1 MNECSLNVK
10 SKINAHLSDAND
22 NSKWLVDLLI
32 VPKITDI
39 TPPTQLNSF
48 KIKIPHNITL
58 ADPEFNKVNKIQI
71 LLGAELFFHFLKS
84 EKIYLDENLV
94 CQNSCFGYLVSG
106 STDLT
111 KINRSISLNQNCF
124 LTMETLNESIKSFWE
139 IETIQD
145 SNTCPSEELI
155 YCDEHFK
162 RTHYRNSDGRYI
174 VQMPL
179 KPEFRREIPLGDS
192 ETLALLR
199 LEQLW
204 RRLEREPKMKMLYTD
219 FMKEYEDLGH
229 MTPKIEETDVKP
241 EFFLPHHGVYRA
253 QSSSTKLRV
262 VFNASAK
269 TTNGYSLNDQLL
281 RGGVIQEDLFSILL
295 RFRKHLYAFSADI
308 EKMFRQILIDPS
320 QTSLQRILWKKTL
333 NDPVQIYDLK
343 TVTYGTASAPY
354 LATRTLCQLALDEKE
369 SFPLA
374 ASVISDFYMDDCLTG
389 SSDISEA
396 IEIQQQLIKLLA
408 RGGMCLHKWC
418 SNIPELQIGECKV
431 YPFGQ
436 SLEELNV
443 KTLGMQWN
451 NINDT
456 FSFKVA
462 VKSGSTITKRSVL
475 SEIARIYDPLG
486 LLGPVITKA
495 KIFLQRLWLMKIDWQ
510 EPLPQHISQEWLE
523 FVSSFPLIEELRIPR
538 CVSVK
543 DSAKVVLHGF
553 ADASEFAYGA
563 VLFLQNVS
571 KDGSVVNHLLCSK
584 SRVAPIKTLT
594 IPRLELSACVLLYK
608 LVQKTINALK
618 LNLDKVLLWSDSTIA
633 LAWIRSSP
641 HRLKTFVSHRVA
653 QIQVLTQPFQWGHV
667 PSNLNPADDLSRG
680 LDAKDLHKKDIW
692 WTGLPFLKQETPTAP
707 DPSCV
712 QTDIQYL
719 KELKPTIDVALPVIN
734 PNGFF
739 DDLMSRTNSYCK
751 LIRIISYIFRFVFNA
766 AHPEERRS
774 GPISTAEF
782 KNAQNFLVK
791 KAQSISFP
799 REISDLKKS
808 NKVSSCSKLRS
819 LNPFLDKN

>member
-1 MNECSLNVK
+1 M
-10 SKINAHLSDAND
+10 
-22 NSKWLVDLLI
+22 
-32 VPKITDI
+32 
-39 TPPTQLNSF
+39 
-48 KIKIPHNITL
+48 
-58 ADPEFNKVNKIQI
+58 
-71 LLGAELFFHFLKS
+71 
-84 EKIYLDENLV
+84 
-94 CQNSCFGYLVSG
+94 
-106 STDLT
+106 
-111 KINRSISLNQNCF
+111 
-124 LTMETLNESIKSFWE
+124 
-139 IETIQD
+139 
-145 SNTCPSEELI
+145 
-155 YCDEHFK
+155 
-162 RTHYRNSDGRYI
+162 
-174 VQMPL
+174 
-179 KPEFRREIPLGDS
+179 
-192 ETLALLR
+192 
-199 LEQLW
+199 
-204 RRLEREPKMKMLYTD
+204 
-219 FMKEYEDLGH
+219 
-229 MTPKIEETDVKP
+229 
-241 EFFLPHHGVYRA
+241 
-253 QSSSTKLRV
+253 
-262 VFNASAK
+262 
-269 TTNGYSLNDQLL
+269 
-281 RGGVIQEDLFSILL
+281 
-295 RFRKHLYAFSADI
+295 
-308 EKMFRQILIDPS
+308 
-320 QTSLQRILWKKTL
+320 QRILWKKTL

-667 PSNLNPADDLSRG
+667 PSNLNPADVLSRG

-719 KELKPTIDVALPVIN
+719 KELKPTTDVALPVIN

-808 NKVSSCSKLRS
+808 NKVSTCSKLRS
-819 LNPFLDKN
+819 LNPFLDKNSIIRVGGRLNLSNLNFEQKHQIILPSSSKLTTLIFQYFHKKDLHTGPQNLLHSVRQIYWPLRGKDTARKTVHSCVQCFRNKPVLNNQIMGDLPPERITPNPPFSNSGLDFCGPFLIKYKNQRKGSFQKIYIAIFICMVTKAVHFEFVSDLTSEALIAALRRFFARRGKVFSIFSDNGTNFVGAYSELKKD

>member
-1 MNECSLNVK
+1 MKALSDRYENRRLLTDTHINNILHYPSITHESAKELRDLLDNVNKNLRALKLLKFEQNNFANALLLNIIMPKLDKNSRIQFEQTVQKQEVPELNDLLEFLQKRSHMLEAISRNAPSKHIETSKVNINKFQKSRNLFLKSKSQTSNCILCKDASHTIYKCNKFKDMSVSDRYEAVKNLKLCFNCLHHSHTLANCKSKVSCSICNRKSHHSLLHKSNAANPHLQTGGTEEQAPHIELEKGQMNSVLFSQGNSKYVLINTAIVYIRDSNGRKRPFRAILDSAAQSNFVTSEAARALGIRKEKVNVPISGLNECSLNVK
-10 SKINAHLSDAND
+10 SKMNAHLSDAND

-253 QSSSTKLRV
+253 QSSSTKMRV

-281 RGGVIQEDLFSILL
+281 KGGVIQEDLFSILL
-295 RFRKHLYAFSADI
+295 RFRTPF
-308 EKMFRQILIDPS
+308 Q
-320 QTSLQRILWKKTL
+320 
-333 NDPVQIYDLK
+333 
-343 TVTYGTASAPY
+343 
-354 LATRTLCQLALDEKE
+354 RTLRKCFVKFL
-369 SFPLA
+369 
-374 ASVISDFYMDDCLTG
+374 
-389 SSDISEA
+389 
-396 IEIQQQLIKLLA
+396 LIHHKLL
-408 RGGMCLHKWC
+408 
-418 SNIPELQIGECKV
+418 CKE
-431 YPFGQ
+431 YFG
-436 SLEELNV
+436 
-443 KTLGMQWN
+443 
-451 NINDT
+451 
-456 FSFKVA
+456 
-462 VKSGSTITKRSVL
+462 R
-475 SEIARIYDPLG
+475 
-486 LLGPVITKA
+486 
-495 KIFLQRLWLMKIDWQ
+495 RL
-510 EPLPQHISQEWLE
+510 
-523 FVSSFPLIEELRIPR
+523 
-538 CVSVK
+538 
-543 DSAKVVLHGF
+543 
-553 ADASEFAYGA
+553 
-563 VLFLQNVS
+563 
-571 KDGSVVNHLLCSK
+571 
-584 SRVAPIKTLT
+584 
-594 IPRLELSACVLLYK
+594 
-608 LVQKTINALK
+608 
-618 LNLDKVLLWSDSTIA
+618 
-633 LAWIRSSP
+633 
-641 HRLKTFVSHRVA
+641 
-653 QIQVLTQPFQWGHV
+653 
-667 PSNLNPADDLSRG
+667 
-680 LDAKDLHKKDIW
+680 
-692 WTGLPFLKQETPTAP
+692 
-707 DPSCV
+707 
-712 QTDIQYL
+712 
-719 KELKPTIDVALPVIN
+719 
-734 PNGFF
+734 
-739 DDLMSRTNSYCK
+739 
-751 LIRIISYIFRFVFNA
+751 
-766 AHPEERRS
+766 
-774 GPISTAEF
+774 
-782 KNAQNFLVK
+782 
-791 KAQSISFP
+791 
-799 REISDLKKS
+799 
-808 NKVSSCSKLRS
+808 
-819 LNPFLDKN
+819 